1 MKTVHEVSILAGVSV
16 RTLHHYDEIGLLKP
30 TALSE
35 AGYRL
40 YDDKALTR
48 LQNIL
53 FFRELRF
60 SLKDIKKILDAPD
73 FDRREALTRQL
84 DLLDL
89 QKKHIEAVIVS
100 VRDILENGGENMSFS
115 AFDNSEYEK
124 YAEEAKKRWG
134 NTQEYAESV
143 KKQKSDSAGSMMKIF
158 EKFGKIKTS
167 DPNSGEAQRLV
178 HELQSCI
185 SENYYQ
191 CSDAMLDNLAV
202 MYTDD
207 ERFKANIDS
216 VGGDGT
222 AEFVRAAI
230 ESK

>member
-1 MKTVHEVSILAGVSV
+1 MKTVHEVSALAGVSV

-30 TALSE
+30 TMLSE

-40 YDDKALTR
+40 YDDAALVR

-84 DLLDL
+84 ELLDL
-89 QKKHIEAVIVS
+89 QKKHIESVIAS
-100 VRDILENGGENMSFS
+100 VRDILENGDENMSFS

-124 YAEEAKKRWG
+124 YAREAKERWG
-134 NTQEYAESV
+134 NTPEYAESV
-143 KKQKSDSAGSMMKIF
+143 KKQKHDSADGMMKIF
-158 EKFGKIKTS
+158 AEFGKIKES
-167 DPNSGEAQRLV
+167 DPKSEEAQKLV
-178 HELQSCI
+178 RELQDYI
-185 SENYYQ
+185 SENFYQ

-207 ERFKANIDS
+207 ERFKKNIDA
-216 VGGDGT
+216 VGGDST